1 MHYLIRTLT
10 GRGRD
15 TALETEYSAD
25 QLTLGSGEKDT
36 VQLPGLA
43 GQLRF
48 SPTGDGGASFSAK
61 GIKATIGGD
70 STAKAKLAVGD
81 QLQVPGYALEVIAA
95 PTGFDFGLQIQS
107 EGVSYADSMEVS
119 ERLWS
124 MRRSSWLLALLV
136 LVLCFLIPVGVLF
149 SPDVAQTLRDAP
161 LPDDGMWSS
170 GPLVSAHS
178 TAGIAEDCQSCHT
191 TPFVM
196 VKDQACLTCHRD
208 IQEHVDIGIHGA
220 EDFADVRC
228 ATCHREHNEPT
239 TMVRMDNG
247 LCVDCHAEPADF
259 PKAEGMAEA
268 HNFTADEHPEFR
280 IDLLVPKGRG
290 GSMSWVYEPR
300 RLNEPGLAEQSGL
313 KFNHDVH
320 LNPAK
325 VKNLQTD
332 EALDCAACHQMEA
345 DDEHFAPITMDGECR
360 SCHELV
366 FDKFDPKRE
375 LPHGNTEAALV
386 AMEAHYIRQFTDPDL
401 RAKRSGGDNDARSSR
416 RKPGSKPNEGVTCS
430 GTPFECGRQETE
442 RQAGVQFSKT
452 GCVTCH
458 NVVDSMSDNLL
469 DRYYVQPVRIT
480 GDWYTGNRFDHR
492 AHMAFQG
499 ENQDEVCMSCHE
511 VMTSG
516 HAEDILIPGRDNC
529 LECHDDNLGD
539 TTVYCVSCHA
549 FHLPAG
555 TMATESRN
563 VGLMHQ
569 NPREST
575 EGE

>member
-25 QLTLGSGEKDT
+25 QLTMGSGEKDT
-36 VQLPGLA
+36 VQLPGLP

-48 SPTGDGGASFSAK
+48 NPTGDGGASFSAK
-61 GIKATIGGD
+61 GLKATIGGD
-70 STAKAKLAVGD
+70 TTAKAKVAVGD
-81 QLQVPGYALEVIAA
+81 QLKVPGYALEVIAA
-95 PTGFDFGLQIQS
+95 PTGFDFGLQVVS
-107 EGVSYADSMEVS
+107 EGVSYADSMDIG
-119 ERLWS
+119 ERLWN
-124 MRRSSWLLALLV
+124 MRRASWILATLV
-136 LVLCFLIPVGVLF
+136 LVLCFVIPLGVLL
-149 SPDVAQTLRDAP
+149 SPDTAETLRDAP

-170 GPLVSAHS
+170 GPLVSAHA

-196 VKDQACLTCHRD
+196 VEDQACLDCHRD

-220 EDFADVRC
+220 DDFSDVRC

-239 TMVRMDNG
+239 TMVRMDNW
-247 LCVDCHAEPADF
+247 LCVDCHAEPARF

-268 HNFTADEHPEFR
+268 HQFTPDEHPEFR

-300 RLNEPGLAEQSGL
+300 RLNEPGLKEQSGL

-325 VKNLQTD
+325 VKNLQTN
-332 EALDCAACHQMEA
+332 EALVCNTCHQLEA

-360 SCHELV
+360 SCHELT
-366 FDKFDPKRE
+366 FDKHAPKQE
-375 LPHGNTEAALV
+375 LPHGNTEAAIV

-401 RAKRSGGDNDARSSR
+401 RAKRSSVRGSDSRR
-416 RKPGSKPNEGVTCS
+416 RKPGSKRNEGDTCN
-430 GTPFECGRQETE
+430 GTPFQCGRKETE
-442 RQAGVQFSKT
+442 RQAGLQFSKT

-458 NVVDSMSDNLL
+458 NVVDSESDNLL
-469 DRYYVQPVRIT
+469 DRYYVQPVKIT
-480 GDWYTGNRFDHR
+480 NDWYTGNRFDHR

-499 ENQDEVCMSCHE
+499 ENEDEVCMSCHE
-511 VMTSG
+511 VKVSAV
-516 HAEDILIPGRDNC
+516 AEDILIPGRDNC
-529 LECHDDNLGD
+529 LECHDDNQGD

-555 TMATESRN
+555 TMATKSRN
-563 VGLMHQ
+563 AGLIPQ
-569 NPREST
+569 NPHSGT